1 MSHTSTIDV
10 TSCTAYVTLCI
21 IFQNLILSICKCN
34 SSHKKTCE
42 LLTHKPIC
50 FSTIP
55 FYHNAKC
62 HASVIGCHSSV
73 IKCQLSQSHMQ
84 FNTIP
89 FYYKERWHT
98 SDIGATSCDISV
110 TSSDNFYKLSCILPQ
125 YYFTICVCTTQV
137 PSCPTRVPSCSIF

>member
-10 TSCTAYVTLCI
+10 TSCTTYVTLCI

-84 FNTIP
+84 FNTIS
-89 FYYKERWHT
+89 FYHKERWHT
-98 SDIGATSCDISV
+98 SDIGATLVWHRVTISISFRASYHN
-110 TSSDNFYKLSCILPQ
+110 TILP
-125 YYFTICVCTTQV
+125 YANV
-137 PSCPTRVPSCSIF
+137 PRKSHRVPLMFHRVPFFAV